1 MANGTNDPWSAP
13 QRQDAEGADALWE
26 KFSISRDAES
36 RRRLI
41 EHYMPLARRVAAR
54 TYRHAVQPCSFDD
67 YVQYANAGLIEAVD
81 RYDRV
86 HSVPFEVY
94 SKHRIRGAIL
104 SGVGQESEAAARRE
118 FARRSMPE
126 RLTSLSGDT
135 RLSLERASL
144 QDLLN
149 VTLGIA
155 LGVLLD
161 RDGTE
166 AIDETPQANP
176 YAAAELAQ
184 MSGRLGSLV
193 QHLPD
198 REREVIGGH
207 YFEHLEFKTLAQQL
221 SLSKGRISQL
231 HGQALG
237 RLYRMLTS
245 HPQVDRKL

>member
-1 MANGTNDPWSAP
+1 MERWSDA
-13 QRQDAEGADALWE
+13 QRQDAGDADALWE
-26 KFSISRDAES
+26 KFSTSRDAES

-41 EHYMPLARRVAAR
+41 EHYLPLARRVAAK
-54 TYRHAVQPCSFDD
+54 TYRHAIQPRSFDD
-67 YVQYANAGLIEAVD
+67 YLQYANVGLIEAVD
-81 RYDRV
+81 RYDRA

-126 RLTSLSGDT
+126 RLISLSSDT
-135 RLSLERASL
+135 GLALERASL

-155 LGVLLD
+155 FGVLLD

-166 AIDETPQANP
+166 PVDEAPQTNP
-176 YAAAELAQ
+176 YAATELAQ
-184 MSGRLGSLV
+184 LSGRLSSLV
-193 QHLPD
+193 RQLPS
-198 REREVIGGH
+198 REREVISGH
-207 YFEHLEFKTLAQQL
+207 YLEHLEFKALAQQL

-231 HGQALG
+231 HGQALA
-237 RLYRMLTS
+237 RLHRMLTS